1 MNIRIAIASVAIAFA
16 SLSAFPASA
25 TEDQATIR
33 ALASYAN
40 MSEDEVR
47 MVLRGH
53 TYRDRLFPGRFK
65 RAERKLTAAIG
76 WDNYRNLRNLASG
89 RTVVLNLKPQD
100 PASALACVA
109 SND

>member
-76 WDNYRNLRNLASG
+76 WDNYRNLTSG